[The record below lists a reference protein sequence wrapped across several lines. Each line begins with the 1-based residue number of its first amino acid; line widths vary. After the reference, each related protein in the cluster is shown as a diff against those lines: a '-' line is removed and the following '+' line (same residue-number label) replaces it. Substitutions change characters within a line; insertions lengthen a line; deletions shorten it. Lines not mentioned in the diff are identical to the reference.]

1 MNKRE
6 GVESA
11 KFSFTII
18 STVGEMKAK
27 VFGGPRLETH
37 VTARSYYHVVGKVTH
52 VPNSSSAWGT
62 IVTIIKII
70 K

>member
-6 GVESA
+6 GVKSA

-18 STVGEMKAK
+18 LTVGKTKAK

-37 VTARSYYHVVGKVTH
+37 VTARSYDHVVGKVTH
-52 VPNSSSAWGT
+52 IHHQS
-62 IVTIIKII
+62 
-70 K
+70 

>member
-6 GVESA
+6 GVKSA

-18 STVGEMKAK
+18 LTVGKLKAK

-37 VTARSYYHVVGKVTH
+37 VTARSYDHVVGKVTH
-52 VPNSSSAWGT
+52 IHHQPEALSYS
-62 IVTIIKII
+62 IIKII

>member
-6 GVESA
+6 GVKSA
-11 KFSFTII
+11 KFSITI
-18 STVGEMKAK
+18 TLAVGKMKAK

-37 VTARSYYHVVGKVTH
+37 VTARSYDHVVGKVTH
-52 VPNSSSAWGT
+52 IHHQPEAPSYS
-62 IVTIIKII
+62 IIKII